1 MGNWKKV
8 LDDSQFHF
16 NGRSSVDL
24 KDRFRTCFPKEY
36 KKANGRGSEDD
47 SDAALQLRAAAADA
61 VNQSQ
66 PRTPKAPDSDKGK
79 RKATKTEI
87 HHAEVLE
94 KLGIG
99 RTFPKVQRRERREF
113 TTDEDTRLLQGFQI
127 VGSQFLRFQG
137 MILTVNSMELLGRRY
152 KMIRPYSWVI
162 AEARTSVIGIYP

>member
-36 KKANGRGSEDD
+36 KKANGRGSEED
-47 SDAALQLRAAAADA
+47 SD
-61 VNQSQ
+61 VGQ
-66 PRTPKAPDSDKGK
+66 PRPAPAGDTIVVTPVQPRAPKAPDSDKGK

-94 KLGIG
+94 KLGIS

-113 TTDEDTRLLQGFQI
+113 TAEEDARLLQGFTI
-127 VGSQFLRFQG
+127 VGFFSKHFF
-137 MILTVNSMELLGRRY
+137 RRGY
-152 KMIRPYSWVI
+152 
-162 AEARTSVIGIYP
+162 